1 MDELPEIDWLE
12 TYEPQR
18 IKDLSYE
25 DKKQVFESL
34 ILMSEDRADQDGH
47 SKIKGQCVAVGRKQR
62 TYNGYEKFNGS
73 SPTVITDNIFLTG
86 VIGANKNRAM
96 STIDTGNTFIQAD
109 NDERIL
115 MLLRGKVAKLM
126 VRVNPVL
133 YWPYIT

>member
-1 MDELPEIDWLE
+1 MICRKLTVWKLTNHKESKICPMK
-12 TYEPQR
+12 T
-18 IKDLSYE
+18 
-25 DKKQVFESL
+25 KKRALESL
-34 ILMSEDRADQDGH
+34 ILISEKKDDQDGH
-47 SKIKGQCVAVGRKQR
+47 SKTKGQCVAVGSQQR
-62 TYNGYEKFNGS
+62 TYDGYEKPDGS
-73 SPTVITDNIFLTG
+73 SPKVITDNIFLTG